1 MAAEHPLPIHRLTLY
16 KHGVCFVQ
24 RQGTLDGDEVRLVF
38 RASEVNDALK
48 SLLVIDGRGGQVRGI
63 SYDTPADRQARL
75 ADSPIALS
83 DDHSLLDLLRGLRGV
98 RVRIATGEG
107 MARQE
112 LRGQLLGIELLN
124 PEAPLAELLVAIL
137 DEASGAV
144 RVLPLQGLQELAIDD
159 ARARQDLA
167 FFLDSSREEAAHR
180 TVTVQLEP
188 GEHDLYI
195 SYLVP
200 SPVWRISYRLVAES
214 GALDTDGGEPL
225 GPGGAASDGQ
235 LLLQG
240 WGLFDNRLEEDLHE
254 VEVSLVAGQPI
265 SFVYDLAGSR
275 IPDRPFVAELGRVAA
290 APVEFQAAL
299 AQAPMRMAPSAPVG
313 AAYDVPTLMRDRS
326 RSSWGAELEQAAASI
341 ESLAGTITAAIGSE
355 QGELFAY
362 EVAAPVTVRRGA
374 SALVPV
380 LNARLPYRRELLF
393 NERKLHRHPVAALR
407 FANAAG
413 TVLER
418 GPVTVLERGE
428 YRGEAIV
435 PFTKEGAEVYLAYAV
450 ELGIAVTLTTTG
462 KEDAVG
468 IHLADAVFSIRRAA
482 ITTTSYRLE
491 NTMAEA
497 RTVIVEHQLTDGLEL
512 VETPDPLERTAEHVR
527 WSVACAPRQA
537 ATFVVRERRHYWAA
551 DQLFDQS
558 YADLHGYLQ
567 ARWLDQATLARITGL
582 LDERRAIAGNA
593 EERQK
598 LDAEREGIYEREE
611 SLRQNMAAL
620 RDSGEEGALRRQ
632 TVAQLQAAETRI
644 AAIDARLVALAEDS
658 RQRQARIEEELRTLR
673 VG

>member
-98 RVRIATGEG
+98 RVRVAAGEG
-107 MARQE
+107 TARQE
-112 LRGQLLGIELLN
+112 LRGQLLGIELIN

-137 DEASGAV
+137 DDVSGAV
-144 RVLPLQGLQELAIDD
+144 RVLPLHGLQELAIDD
-159 ARARQDLA
+159 ERARQDLA
-167 FFLDSSREEAAHR
+167 FFLDSSREEEAHR

-200 SPVWRISYRLVAES
+200 SPVWRISYRLVAEA
-214 GALDTDGGEPL
+214 GALDIDGGGL
-225 GPGGAASDGQ
+225 VGAGGPAADGQ

-299 AQAPMRMAPSAPVG
+299 AEAPVRMAAPALAPMG
-313 AAYDVPTLMRDRS
+313 AAYDVPTFLRDRS
-326 RSSWGAELEQAAASI
+326 RGGRVAGLAQAAGSI
-341 ESLAGTITAAIGSE
+341 ESLAGTITAAAGSE

-468 IHLADAVFSIRRAA
+468 IRLADAVFSIRHAVV
-482 ITTTSYRLE
+482 TTTTYRLE

-497 RTVIVEHQLTDGLEL
+497 RTVIVEHQLTDGQIG
-512 VETPDPLERTAEHVR
+512 RA
-527 WSVACAPRQA
+527 SC
-537 ATFVVRERRHYWAA
+537 RER
-551 DQLFDQS
+551 
-558 YADLHGYLQ
+558 
-567 ARWLDQATLARITGL
+567 
-582 LDERRAIAGNA
+582 
-593 EERQK
+593 
-598 LDAEREGIYEREE
+598 
-611 SLRQNMAAL
+611 
-620 RDSGEEGALRRQ
+620 
-632 TVAQLQAAETRI
+632 V
-644 AAIDARLVALAEDS
+644 
-658 RQRQARIEEELRTLR
+658 
-673 VG
+673 